1 MHLSVHPR
9 KPGPGGRSRTADERR
24 AWLQRLALLPAVA
37 CTPLLTPAGLAAQTV
52 PPRPGS
58 DYRVLAS
65 PQLAPTD
72 RIEVLEFF
80 YYGCTFCAQLEP
92 LLALWLAAGRAEI
105 AFGRV
110 PVIGRDSWVPLGRL
124 HYTLVGLGA
133 LDRMHGAV
141 YRAIHAESRQLGQF
155 EVALDWA
162 ARSGLDRER
171 FADTWH
177 SSQVDAQV
185 AHARR
190 LTDDYDI
197 QSTPSIVVD
206 GRMLTSSGL
215 TAGVPALLPM
225 VDRLIAIVRDGRTGT
240 SGTSGTSGTTAP

>member
-1 MHLSVHPR
+1 VS
-9 KPGPGGRSRTADERR
+9 GRRR

-37 CTPLLTPAGLAAQTV
+37 GTPWLTPPGAAAQPA

-65 PQLAPTD
+65 PQPAPAD
-72 RIEVLEFF
+72 HVEVLEFF

-92 LLALWLAAGRAEI
+92 LLAEWLAAGRPDI
-105 AFGRV
+105 AFGRI

-124 HYTLVGLGA
+124 HYTLAGLGA

-141 YRAIHAESRQLGQF
+141 YRAIHAQSQQLGQF
-155 EVALDWA
+155 EVAIGWA
-162 ARSGLDRER
+162 ARNGLDSER
-171 FADTWH
+171 FAQTWH
-177 SSQVDAQV
+177 SSKVDAQV

-206 GRMLTSSGL
+206 GRLLTSSGL

-225 VDRLIAIVRDGRTGT
+225 VDRLIAVVRDGRAGSPT
-240 SGTSGTSGTTAP
+240 P